1 MNRKTFL
8 KTTAATLLATS
19 VEGLHTK
26 SFAATT
32 AAPANGGLQVRF
44 LGTGAAD
51 WNGRD
56 ERGEHR
62 RLSSILLDD
71 KIFVDLTA
79 TNLEMIPASLRP
91 DTIFYTHSHGDHYH
105 PASALRA
112 GVKRVYLSQTWYDIA
127 KANFQQAAKETELP
141 MPEIIPLYV
150 GQRVQ
155 VGDIAITP
163 LPASHATGY
172 VFEQTL
178 IYLIEKQGVRLIYA
192 TDTGGIPAV
201 AARLAGIDA
210 HDSAGKPIT
219 ALIIE
224 ATMGM
229 EHSTDFRIFTH
240 TSVSEVERIVRVL
253 EKTKRYTPPAGQPV
267 YLTHMAR
274 TLHGTQAE
282 LNEQLPTPLRA
293 ARDGEVVIFKA
304 Q

>member
-19 VEGLHTK
+19 VEGLQAK
-26 SFAATT
+26 GFAATT
-32 AAPANGGLQVRF
+32 PPSEGLQVRF

-51 WNGRD
+51 WKGRD

-71 KIFVDLTA
+71 SIFIDLTA
-79 TNLEMIPASLRP
+79 TNLEMIPAEAHP
-91 DTIFYTHSHGDHYH
+91 ETIFYTHSHGDHYH

-112 GVKRVYLSQTWYDIA
+112 GVKRVYLGQTWYDIA
-127 KANFQQAAKETELP
+127 KADFQRAATQAEVP

-150 GQRVQ
+150 GQKVN
-155 VGDIAITP
+155 VGDVAITP

-172 VFEQTL
+172 QFEQTL
-178 IYLIEKQGVRLIYA
+178 MYLIEKQGVRLIYA

-210 HDSAGKPIT
+210 HDRSGKPIT
-219 ALIIE
+219 ALIME
-224 ATMGM
+224 ATMGIGYDD
-229 EHSTDFRIFTH
+229 DFRSFTH
-240 TSVSEVERIVRVL
+240 TSVAGVERIVRVL
-253 EKTKRYTPPAGQPV
+253 EKTKRYTPAANQPV

-274 TLHGTQAE
+274 TLHSTQAE
-282 LNEQLPTPLRA
+282 LDRDLPKPLRA
-293 ARDGEVVIFKA
+293 ARDGEVVIFKTK
-304 Q
+304 